1 MTAIKFNSSRYSITP
16 VAEFYEVFDWQER
29 EAVFVSE
36 KRHKTEFALAQL
48 IKNGRIDK
56 AMMEVK

>member
-1 MTAIKFNSSRYSITP
+1 MTAIKFNSSRYSIIS
-16 VAEFYEVFDWQER
+16 VAEFHEVFDWQER
-29 EAVFVSE
+29 ETVFVSE
-36 KRHKTEFALAQL
+36 KRHKAEFALAQL